1 MEKTTGSTR
10 DWNPA
15 PRSPRDP
22 VSVLPDECLF
32 RSYWLSS
39 RLEKSR
45 FSVLPEVSPF
55 RSYWLSQRSYL
66 HPFRSY
72 LCALSSKSLI
82 KEWLAEVVG
91 VGRHDHTSQKYF
103 SQAAISWPFWPMKI
117 AMRCVDCIGS
127 QWSLNQSWRSSQPSS
142 VVSSRPMR
150 NTEISHLWN
159 SFANHLGIGR
169 TATTQLFGQKMDCN
183 EPWDLQSGK
192 PRTGSP
198 FIPFK
203 LPARCRH
210 AGELTWRTFS
220 GRCSRH
226 RQTQG
231 SDNSSR
237 MPLSHLLFEVGISWM
252 HSQFRQIYLPSPNS
266 AWMLWRK
273 RAETVACTLST
284 WSAPWRNL
292 SVFNHNKASNC
303 QCVCDWR
310 IIQERFEAE
319 WTSFAQI
326 PPVIQAEID

>member
-1 MEKTTGSTR
+1 
-10 DWNPA
+10 
-15 PRSPRDP
+15 
-22 VSVLPDECLF
+22 
-32 RSYWLSS
+32 
-39 RLEKSR
+39 
-45 FSVLPEVSPF
+45 
-55 RSYWLSQRSYL
+55 
-66 HPFRSY
+66 
-72 LCALSSKSLI
+72 
-82 KEWLAEVVG
+82 
-91 VGRHDHTSQKYF
+91 
-103 SQAAISWPFWPMKI
+103 
-117 AMRCVDCIGS
+117 
-127 QWSLNQSWRSSQPSS
+127 
-142 VVSSRPMR
+142 MR

-169 TATTQLFGQKMDCN
+169 TATTQLFGQQMDCN

-198 FIPFK
+198 FIRFK
-203 LPARCRH
+203 LPACCRH

-226 RQTQG
+226 RHTQG

-292 SVFNHNKASNC
+292 SVFNHNKASKC

-310 IIQERFEAE
+310 IILDIFCTN
-319 WTSFAQI
+319 TSCHPSWNRSRMQHAAGKI
-326 PPVIQAEID
+326 PGTVCSSYFIPAVALCIQVNLLKENATSECQAWK